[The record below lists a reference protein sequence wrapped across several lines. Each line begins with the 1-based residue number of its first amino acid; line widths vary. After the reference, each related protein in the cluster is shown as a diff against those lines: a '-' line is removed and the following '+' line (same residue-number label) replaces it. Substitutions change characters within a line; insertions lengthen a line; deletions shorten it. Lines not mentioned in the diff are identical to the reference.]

1 MNAAAEFGL
10 SRFLR
15 HCLAMS
21 AANRQND
28 DICPFWFRYD
38 SFRPIGLSKS
48 GSIVSVCVEWN
59 DSFAG
64 LDSAA
69 RRGGEMSIKRRS
81 GLILIGSFL
90 AICWTGNSAAAGQ
103 STPAEVREITMT
115 ARDYEFDPGV
125 ITVKKGDKVRLIIT
139 ATDRKHGIKIEGYD
153 IDQVLNSGVPT
164 TIEFT
169 ADKVGTFEF
178 KCSVY
183 CGMGH
188 RKMKGKLV
196 VEE

>member
-1 MNAAAEFGL
+1 
-10 SRFLR
+10 
-15 HCLAMS
+15 MS
-21 AANRQND
+21 ATFLFSGRQQ
-28 DICPFWFRYD
+28 
-38 SFRPIGLSKS
+38 G
-48 GSIVSVCVEWN
+48 GSTVMKQRC
-59 DSFAG
+59 
-64 LDSAA
+64 
-69 RRGGEMSIKRRS
+69 
-81 GLILIGSFL
+81 GLILVMSVLALSLAGSAL
-90 AICWTGNSAAAGQ
+90 AAEQAA
-103 STPAEVREITMT
+103 PATVHEITMT

-125 ITVKKGDKVRLIIT
+125 ITVKKGDKVRLVIT

-153 IDQVLNSGVPT
+153 IDQVLNTGDPT

-169 ADKVGTFEF
+169 ADKAGTFEF